1 MTPSLTPAAGRR
13 LRLMVLVTLLLGFGF
28 IATVWISYLVSRD
41 NIRHLIVEQELPLTS
56 DTIYSEIQKDLV
68 QPIFISSMMASDTFL
83 RDWTLRGERNVEE
96 IVKYLAEIKTRY
108 GAVTSFFVSER
119 SGAYYHPSGIA
130 RRIRADDPR
139 EAWYYRV
146 RAMSEPYEINIDPD
160 ATNRDAM
167 TIFINFRVFD
177 YEHRFLGATGVG
189 LAVDT
194 VQRLVA
200 DYQTRYRRIVY
211 FVDGQGRIVLPG
223 TGPAVANIR
232 EVEGLAE
239 QATNILS
246 QHSGSYQY
254 HHEGHTHLLNVRYVP
269 ELKWRL
275 FVEKVED
282 EELGDIR
289 KVLVFNLALCAA
301 IMTAVLL
308 SIHFYIARQQRAARA
323 SREET
328 LRFISHDL
336 RSPLTSIALLA
347 EDGNGSGCPALLDR
361 AGRYAKGAL
370 HLTDSLVQ
378 LMRAEATDRAR
389 FSEVDLA
396 EAARDAAD
404 QAWAAAK
411 AKGIQLRQDI
421 DGEAWVDGDRSLL
434 ARALTNLLDNAIKYG
449 PAGSQITLAI
459 RREKNEWLASVTD
472 QGDGIPGHKLARM
485 FLPYQ
490 RDEEAIDPQVPGVG
504 LGLAIVKAI
513 AESHGGRVEVESQEG
528 RGACFT
534 LRLPAKG

>member
-1 MTPSLTPAAGRR
+1 MKSSLSPAARR
-13 LRLMVLVTLLLGFGF
+13 RFRLMVLVTLLLGFGF
-28 IATVWISYLVSRD
+28 VATVWISYLVSRD

-83 RDWTLRGERNVEE
+83 RDWTLRGERNVDE
-96 IVKYLAEIKTRY
+96 IAKYLAEVKTRY

-130 RRIRADDPR
+130 RHVRADDPK

-146 RAMSEPYEINIDPD
+146 RAMSEPYEINVD
-160 ATNRDAM
+160 ADAINRDAM

-211 FVDGQGRIVLPG
+211 FVDEKGHIVLPG
-223 TGPAVANIR
+223 TGPAASNIG
-232 EVEGLAE
+232 EVEGLADLK
-239 QATNILS
+239 AKILS
-246 QHSGSYQY
+246 QQSGSYQY
-254 HHEGHTHLLNVRYVP
+254 HHQGHTHLLNVRYVP

-336 RSPLTSIALLA
+336 RSPLTSIAILA

-370 HLTDSLVQ
+370 HLTDGLVQ
-378 LMRAEATDRAR
+378 LMRAEATDRQR
-389 FSEVDLA
+389 FGDVDLA

-404 QAWAAAK
+404 QIWAAAK
-411 AKGIQLRQDI
+411 AKGIELHQVI
-421 DGEAWVDGDRSLL
+421 EGEAWVSGDRSQLG
-434 ARALTNLLDNAIKYG
+434 RALANLLDNAVKYS
-449 PAGSQITLAI
+449 PAGSRVVLAVQRDRNDWI
-459 RREKNEWLASVTD
+459 ASVAD
-472 QGDGIPGHKLARM
+472 QGGGIPEAKLARM
-485 FLPYQ
+485 FLPYH

-504 LGLAIVKAI
+504 LGLAIVKAV
-513 AESHGGRVEVESQEG
+513 AESHGGRVDVDSKPGQG
-528 RGACFT
+528 TRFT